1 MNTGSSPCKGD
12 VITELDYEPA
22 KNFFVKIHLNLDD
35 ERNNELIEQCISKLI
50 MSRLTIAKFG
60 GSAIGID
67 GEGIPDIIKRIKE
80 IQKNSKLIVVCSAP
94 LTMVDGKKKSL
105 TDVILS
111 IGKNIVQGENFDFS
125 VVEKPYT
132 KILEYVNE
140 DSKDACK
147 KIIDD
152 FLENSKDAINV
163 AASKREF
170 LDEIR
175 SKALAFSG
183 EVLMS
188 HVLNLILRNNGIKS
202 DTISLEDWPIITD
215 NNIESTNFL
224 FSESI
229 SRMSELEQIVEK
241 NDVVSIG
248 GFIGKTKE
256 GIITTYERGG
266 SDRTAADLGILFH
279 KKYDTIIDLEKDSSV
294 VSADPKIVKDE
305 LEQVN
310 ELSYNEAR
318 LAGMFGMKI
327 VDPIAIKE
335 ILENGVEIPLTITN
349 MNSPN
354 MITRIQRKP
363 EDKSGHPLKIV
374 TGKRNCAILRIESEM
389 IRDLLV
395 SLDKDKRYSEFIVL
409 SPFTKDG
416 IEFSRVL
423 FLDGDYVKRNE
434 KYILSFDALA
444 TVAYDRGVVTLIGD
458 EMWRVQQ
465 IASKA
470 SSKIGD
476 AGLNILNMDAQEET
490 SRIIIV
496 IEDTE
501 DSVSKA
507 IESIH
512 SERSKIKFI

>member
-1 MNTGSSPCKGD
+1 MNK
-12 VITELDYEPA
+12 
-22 KNFFVKIHLNLDD
+22 
-35 ERNNELIEQCISKLI
+35 
-50 MSRLTIAKFG
+50 LTIAKFG
-60 GSAIGID
+60 GSAIGVD
-67 GEGIPDIIKRIKE
+67 GEGIPEIVRRIKE
-80 IQKNSKLIVVCSAP
+80 IQKNSKLVVVCSAP
-94 LTMVDGKKKSL
+94 LTMVDEKKRSL
-105 TDVILS
+105 TDVILG
-111 IGKNIVQGENFDFS
+111 IGKDAVNGNNIDFS
-125 VVEKPYT
+125 IVEKPYL
-132 KILEYVNE
+132 KILDYVS
-140 DSKDACK
+140 DDTKDLCK
-147 KIIDD
+147 GIIDD
-152 FLENSKDAINV
+152 FLKKSKNSINE
-163 AASKREF
+163 ASSKKEF
-170 LDEIR
+170 LDETR

-188 HVLNLILRNNGIKS
+188 HVLDLILKSNDIRS

-224 FSESI
+224 LSESS
-229 SRMSELEQIVEK
+229 SRMSKLEEVLEN

-248 GFIGKTKE
+248 GFIGKTKD

-294 VSADPKIVKDE
+294 VSADPKIVKNE
-305 LEQVN
+305 LEEVN

-335 ILENGVEIPLTITN
+335 ILENGVEIPLVITN
-349 MNSPN
+349 MKSPN
-354 MITRIQRKP
+354 LITKIQRKP

-374 TGKRNCAILRIESEM
+374 TGKKNCAILRIESDM
-389 IRDLLV
+389 IRDLLI

-409 SPFTKDG
+409 SPFTRDG
-416 IEFSRVL
+416 IEFSRIL

-444 TVAYDRGVVTLIGD
+444 TIAYERGVVTLIGD

-496 IEDTE
+496 IEDSE
-501 DSVSKA
+501 DNVAKA